1 MHSRVINRDRRS
13 PGSDAAILTLD
24 TADALVSTGLGRHLT
39 FKVPRSPSRVDRCG
53 CVEAWHG
60 LYGNTFTYGRAVRHT
75 LGTKLRGVGD
85 RTQLW
90 HGIQSKE
97 GRIHSA
103 SAILGH
109 HLNPNGDHQSVLDLI
124 VYRWIHHLS
133 STLNLRAS
141 RPRLVLEIFMFLRHR
156 QRIRMTISC
165 SRRWKT
171 PCRQRM
177 MGRGPSR
184 ILLMLSAAFRS
195 RLTNL

>member
-1 MHSRVINRDRRS
+1 VVPCASVRRDTLEYRGDIGDDLLLVL
-13 PGSDAAILTLD
+13 GS
-24 TADALVSTGLGRHLT
+24 
-39 FKVPRSPSRVDRCG
+39 FKV
-53 CVEAWHG
+53 
-60 LYGNTFTYGRAVRHT
+60 
-75 LGTKLRGVGD
+75 
-85 RTQLW
+85 
-90 HGIQSKE
+90 
-97 GRIHSA
+97 HSA

-109 HLNPNGDHQSVLDLI
+109 HLNPNGDHHSVLDLI

-133 STLNLRAS
+133 SALNLRAS

-184 ILLMLSAAFRS
+184 ILLMLSAAFKS